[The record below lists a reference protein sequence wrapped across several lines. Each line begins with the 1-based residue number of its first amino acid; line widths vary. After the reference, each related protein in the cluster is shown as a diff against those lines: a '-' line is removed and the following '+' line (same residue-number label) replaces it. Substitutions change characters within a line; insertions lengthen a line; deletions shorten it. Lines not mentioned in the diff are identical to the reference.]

1 MAELKG
7 KNITVD
13 FPIYGNGTRSLK
25 KSIVNAASGGY
36 FAHDVSEKL
45 VIRALDDISFHFV
58 PGDRVG
64 LFGHNG
70 AGKST
75 LLRVMAGIY
84 EPTSGS
90 LLSKGRIAAMLSITL
105 GMDLEATGM
114 DNIFTRGYVMGIKP
128 KMMSSLVEEIT
139 EFSGLGDYLHL
150 PYRTYSSGMAM
161 RLAFSISTCIRADII
176 LMDEWLS
183 VGDAEFVD
191 KAKAKLDMMIS
202 EAKILVLASHS
213 IELLKSQ
220 CNKIFEINHG
230 KMTVYSES

>member
-7 KNITVD
+7 QNITVD
-13 FPIYGNGTRSLK
+13 FPIYGNGSRSLK
-25 KSIVNAASGGY
+25 KSIVNATSGGY
-36 FAHDVSEKL
+36 FARDASEKL
-45 VIRALDDISFHFV
+45 VIRALDDVSFHFV
-58 PGDRVG
+58 SGDRVG

-75 LLRVMAGIY
+75 LLRVLAGIY

-90 LLSKGRIAAMLSITL
+90 LFSKGCIASMLSITL

>member
-1 MAELKG
+1 MPSLVG

-13 FPIYGNGTRSLK
+13 FPIYGGGSRSLK
-25 KSIVNAASGGY
+25 KSIVNAASGGF
-36 FAHDVSEKL
+36 FARDASERL
-45 VIRALDDISFHFV
+45 VVRALDGISFNFSS
-58 PGDRVG
+58 GDRVG

-90 LLSKGRIAAMLSITL
+90 FISKGRVASMLSITL
-105 GMDLEATGM
+105 GIDPEATGFE
-114 DNIFTRGYVMGIKP
+114 NIFTRGYLMGIKP
-128 KMMSSLVEEIT
+128 KAMNTLVDEIVH
-139 EFSGLGDYLHL
+139 FSGLGDFLHL

-161 RLAFSISTCIRADII
+161 RLAFSIATCVNADII

-191 KAKAKLDMMIS
+191 RAKVKLEKMIN
-202 EAKILVLASHS
+202 EAGIVVLASHNLDL
-213 IELLKSQ
+213 IKSQ
-220 CNKIFEINHG
+220 CNKIYQVNHG
-230 KMTVYSES
+230 KIDIYSEF